1 MVQLDTQE
9 AIYNVIPVS
18 PGIAIGKTLFVASAG
33 ELHQNIAKNTIAAD
47 AVESELAK
55 LYGTVEK
62 TKENIRKL
70 GNELKEKLDGSQAT
84 IFDAHLMM
92 ISDKSLLG
100 EAEKGIRNELK
111 NAAWAFADAAEKYAS
126 VMDAMPD
133 PYLSERASDI
143 RDVAKRFLAVFYN
156 TGDSAIN
163 DQVSD
168 RRIIIANE
176 LTPSETAKFDKKKI
190 LGFAVVKGS
199 ATSHTAILA
208 RSMQIPA
215 VVNIPEELNNL
226 AGDTAVIIDGFA
238 GRLIVNPKPRTLEAY
253 RLKAAEANKI
263 YSRLLQDKKLVA
275 ETTDGFVVQL
285 AINLEDAADGS
296 KLSEYGAEAVGL
308 FRTELL
314 FMGRNT
320 LPDEEEQ
327 FELYKNLLTSV
338 EGRMVVVRTLDV
350 GGDKN
355 STLIYKSNEEN
366 PFLGLRGIRLCLQ
379 ERRDIFRTQLRAL
392 LRAGIYGNLKIMLPM
407 LSSVIEVHETRALI
421 AEIQAE
427 LQAEN
432 IEHLRKV
439 SLGGMVE
446 TPVCALMVEHFAA
459 ILDFLSIGTNDLVQ
473 YTMSIDRVNEKVS
486 YLYQPASP
494 AVLELIHRTVKA
506 AKRNNIWVSV
516 CGEMAGDPMYTPLL
530 LGLGVNE
537 LSMEPNSLNA
547 VRRVVRSLSMSDA
560 ENMCIKAMNCTRS
573 KEVRALTMELL
584 KKSAPEVAELLLMQQ
599 SE

>member
-1 MVQLDTQE
+1 MSKLEQHEL
-9 AIYNVIPVS
+9 IYNVIPVS
-18 PGIAIGKTLFVASAG
+18 PGIAIGKTLFVSSG
-33 ELHQNIAKNTIAAD
+33 NNLNQDVAKNT
-47 AVESELAK
+47 VEVSEVDSEIQK
-55 LYGTVEK
+55 LYDIVEK
-62 TKENIRKL
+62 TKKNIEDL
-70 GNELKEKLDGSQAT
+70 GNELKKKLEGSQAA

-92 ISDKSLLG
+92 IGDKSLLK
-100 EAEKGIRNELK
+100 EAEKGIRENLK
-111 NAAWAFADAAEKYAS
+111 NAAWSYVDAAEKYAS
-126 VMDAMPD
+126 VMEAMPD

-143 RDVAKRFLAVFYN
+143 RDVAKRFLANFYH
-156 TGDSAIN
+156 TEEAAIS
-163 DQVSD
+163 DRVSD
-168 RRIIIANE
+168 SRIIIANE
-176 LTPSETAKFDKKKI
+176 LTPSETANFDRKKI
-190 LGFAVVKGS
+190 LGFAVAKGS

-215 VVNIPEELNNL
+215 VVDIPDGLNNL
-226 AGDTAVIIDGFA
+226 PSDTTVIIDGFA
-238 GRLIVNPKPRTLEAY
+238 GKLIVNPEPRTFEAY

-285 AINLEDAADGS
+285 AINLANADDGS
-296 KLSEYGAEAVGL
+296 QLAEYGAEAVGL

-314 FMGRNT
+314 FIGRET
-320 LPDEEEQ
+320 LPTEEEQ
-327 FELYKNLLTSV
+327 FELYKKLLTSV
-338 EGRMVVVRTLDV
+338 EGRMVVIRTLDV

-355 STLIYKSNEEN
+355 NSLIYKTNEEN
-366 PFLGLRGIRLCLQ
+366 PFLGLRGIRLCLK
-379 ERRDIFRTQLRAL
+379 ERKDIFRTQLRAL
-392 LRAGIYGNLKIMLPM
+392 LRAGVYGNLKIMLPM
-407 LSSVIEVHETRALI
+407 LSSVTEVHETRALI

-427 LQAEN
+427 LREEN
-432 IEHLRKV
+432 IEHLRSV

-446 TPVCALMVEHFAA
+446 TPVCALMIEHFAA

-473 YTMSIDRVNEKVS
+473 YTMSIDRINEKVS

-494 AVLELIHRTVKA
+494 AVLELIHRTVQA
-506 AKRNNIWVSV
+506 ARKNNIWVSV

-537 LSMEPNSLNA
+537 FSMEPNSLNP

-560 ENMCIKAMNCTRS
+560 EKMTAQAMSCTRS
-573 KEVRALTMELL
+573 KEVRDLIMELL